1 MTAVNPDEHD
11 EHLLALEDEQRKAEK
26 SASRAERI
34 YRIKHLGQRRRGGE
48 WTYADG
54 SPATLP
60 LDDSQASSELIAAME
75 SVQSVR
81 QRIVEHERSYT
92 GWSRYRLVISSGD
105 GHIHGRSDC
114 RTFRSTTKTV
124 VIPSLSGRPVEDA
137 VSMLGNVCCS
147 VCLST
152 NVQSPSNVPS
162 SLVNVLIRR
171 GTKAFEQ
178 AVEKKRSVHRSG
190 SVTQSR
196 DVEET
201 DVLR

>member
-1 MTAVNPDEHD
+1 MIVVNPDEHD

-26 SASRAERI
+26 SAARAERI

-60 LDDSQASSELIAAME
+60 IDDSPAAKDLIASLE
-75 SVQSVR
+75 SVRSVR
-81 QRIVEHERSYT
+81 ERIVEHERSYT

-105 GHIHGRSDC
+105 GHIHGRGDC

-137 VSMLGNVCCS
+137 VALLGNVCCS
-147 VCLST
+147 VCLAVST
-152 NVQSPSNVPS
+152 TATAKVPS

-171 GTKAFEQ
+171 GPQAFEQ
-178 AVEKKRSVHRSG
+178 AAARKRAD
-190 SVTQSR
+190 QSR
-196 DVEET
+196 EHVEGSP
-201 DVLR
+201 